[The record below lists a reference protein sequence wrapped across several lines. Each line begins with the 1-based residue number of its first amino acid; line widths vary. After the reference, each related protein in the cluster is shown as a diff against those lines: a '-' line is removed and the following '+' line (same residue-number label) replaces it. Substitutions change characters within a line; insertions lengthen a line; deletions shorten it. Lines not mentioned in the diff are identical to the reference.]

1 MAMQFRGLAP
11 VSMADAVSTF
21 LIESLHDAHSD
32 YFLVPFGQKFNK
44 SISNRTNIF
53 ERLLASLRELKVC
66 INLYY
71 LAYAELKVN
80 FVEGFAVL
88 APRLH

>member
-1 MAMQFRGLAP
+1 MAMPFRGLAP
-11 VSMADAVSTF
+11 VSMADAVSKF

-71 LAYAELKVN
+71 LTSLRASPFSRSDSIKSRKE
-80 FVEGFAVL
+80 
-88 APRLH
+88 